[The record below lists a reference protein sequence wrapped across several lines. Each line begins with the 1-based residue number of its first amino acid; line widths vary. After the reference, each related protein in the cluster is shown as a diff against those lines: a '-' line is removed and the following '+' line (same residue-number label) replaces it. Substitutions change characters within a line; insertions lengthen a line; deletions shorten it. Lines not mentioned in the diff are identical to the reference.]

1 MNGIIITNNP
11 KVKEKYSKC
20 YKIVFLEA
28 AGLMEVLY
36 LVRDKIH
43 EGHGLLSHPL
53 SGSVKPG
60 QTIYKSVMITKEKSE
75 LDIAALKITENSIA
89 VAEKLLKD
97 YQLIDLD
104 LIAGGIDR

>member
-1 MNGIIITNNP
+1 LDGIIITNNP
-11 KVKEKYSKC
+11 KVKEKYSGC
-20 YKIVFLEA
+20 YETVFLEA
-28 AGLMEVLY
+28 AGLMEILY

-75 LDIAALKITENSIA
+75 LDIESLKITENSIA